1 MGSILEIIN
10 YNAAYPGILVVIF
23 KQYMFLLIF
32 CQFFLFENLFMVLLS
47 IQMWSKENNKCAHVL
62 YGIWQYQETKYTCTI
77 MYNMKTTEKSPCYR
91 IGKF

>member
-32 CQFFLFENLFMVLLS
+32 CQFFLFENLFMVLLA
-47 IQMWSKENNKCAHVL
+47 NKCGLRKIINVHMYCMTFGNTKKPNKHV
-62 YGIWQYQETKYTCTI
+62 
-77 MYNMKTTEKSPCYR
+77 
-91 IGKF
+91 